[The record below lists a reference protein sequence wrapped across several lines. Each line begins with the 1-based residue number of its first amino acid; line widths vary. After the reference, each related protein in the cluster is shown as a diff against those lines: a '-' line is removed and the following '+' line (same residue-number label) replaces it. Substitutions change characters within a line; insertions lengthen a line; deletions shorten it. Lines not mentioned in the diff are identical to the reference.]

1 MTLLYTPATVLLG
14 YLLGSIPI
22 GLFVGRL
29 AGIGDVRDYGSGKTG
44 TTNVLRAAG
53 LRWALAVLVLDF
65 AKGAVPVLVG
75 RFVFD
80 DPWAAA
86 IGGVAA
92 LAGHTWPVFAGFRG
106 GRGVATVFG
115 AFVAVSPPAAL
126 AVGLFAALVLAV
138 SRYAS
143 LMSILGVAAGC
154 LVLIVLVALGFT
166 APQYLAFAIL
176 VTVAIEFNHLE
187 NIRRLLAGTEP
198 KIGQGGARRSSGET

>member
-1 MTLLYTPATVLLG
+1 MTLLYTPVAVLLG
-14 YLLGSIPI
+14 YLLGSVPI
-22 GLFVGRL
+22 GLVVGRL

-53 LRWALAVLVLDF
+53 PQWAIVVVVLD
-65 AKGAVPVLVG
+65 AVKGAVPVLIG

-86 IGGVAA
+86 FGGVAA
-92 LAGHTWPVFAGFRG
+92 VAGHTWPVFAGFRG

-115 AFVAVSPPAAL
+115 AFLAVSPPAAL
-126 AVGLFAALVLAV
+126 VAVLFSAVVLAV
-138 SRYAS
+138 SRYVS

-154 LVLIVLVALGFT
+154 VVLIVFVALGFT

-176 VTVAIEFNHLE
+176 VTVAIEFNHLD

>member
-1 MTLLYTPATVLLG
+1 MTLLYTPVTVLLG
-14 YLLGSIPI
+14 YLVGSIPI
-22 GLFVGRL
+22 GLIVGRL

-53 LRWALAVLVLDF
+53 PRWAVAVIVLDA

-75 RFVFD
+75 RFIFD

-92 LAGHTWPVFAGFRG
+92 VAGHTWPVFAGFRG
-106 GRGVATVFG
+106 GRGVATVYG
-115 AFVAVSPPAAL
+115 ALIAVSPPAAL
-126 AVGLFAALVLAV
+126 AAGLFAVLVLAV

-154 LVLIVLVALGFT
+154 VVLIVFVALGFA

-176 VTVAIEFNHLE
+176 ATVAIELNHLG

-198 KIGQGGARRSSGET
+198 KIGQGGSRRSSGGA

>member
-1 MTLLYTPATVLLG
+1 MNVLAALLLG
-14 YLLGSIPI
+14 YVLGSIPT
-22 GLFVGRL
+22 GLIVGRVYRR
-29 AGIGDVRDYGSGKTG
+29 IDIRDYGSGKTG
-44 TTNVLRAAG
+44 MTNILRMFGRGA
-53 LRWALAVLVLDF
+53 AVLVLAADV
-65 AKGAVPVLVG
+65 AKGAIPVLVG

-92 LAGHTWPVFAGFRG
+92 VAGHTWPVFAGFRG

-138 SRYAS
+138 SRYVS

-154 LVLIVLVALGFT
+154 LVLIVLVAFGFT

-176 VTVAIEFNHLE
+176 VTVAIEFNHLD